1 MGRSPIT
8 GTWYSVLG
16 TANQVYDHNMSKE
29 HMMEENQAP
38 DPQPSEALTPDP
50 SVDEPIIA
58 EIVEDEP
65 VAVPDPATLGIELPE
80 DPDAAR
86 ELLLRELAEARQEA
100 GEYLETLQRVAADF
114 DNYRKRVERDH
125 AENIRRASQR
135 IIEQLLPSLDNLD
148 AALAYEPQTP
158 AEEKILEGMAGTRTA
173 LLETLAREGFDPIPA
188 LGEVFDPA
196 VHEAVAGG
204 GEGELRV
211 SQELRRGY
219 TLQGMVVRPTL
230 VMVEAAN

>member
-1 MGRSPIT
+1 MNVEDSGNGI
-8 GTWYSVLG
+8 
-16 TANQVYDHNMSKE
+16 
-29 HMMEENQAP
+29 EEQSA
-38 DPQPSEALTPDP
+38 A
-50 SVDEPIIA
+50 SVDDQAVVA

-65 VAVPDPATLGIELPE
+65 AAVPDPAVLGIELPE
-80 DPDAAR
+80 DSGEAQ

-125 AENIRRASQR
+125 AENIQRASQR

-148 AALAYEPQTP
+148 AALAYDPQSP
-158 AEEKILEGMAGTRTA
+158 AEEKILEGMAGTRAA
-173 LLETLAREGFDPIPA
+173 LLETLAKEGLVPIPA
-188 LGEVFDPA
+188 VGEVFDPA

-204 GEGELRV
+204 GDGELQV

-219 TLQGMVVRPTL
+219 TLQGRVVRPTL
-230 VMVEAAN
+230 VMVEATN

>member
-1 MGRSPIT
+1 MTVEDSSNQIEE
-8 GTWYSVLG
+8 LD
-16 TANQVYDHNMSKE
+16 TASTPED
-29 HMMEENQAP
+29 
-38 DPQPSEALTPDP
+38 EA
-50 SVDEPIIA
+50 VVA
-58 EIVEDEP
+58 EIVEEEP
-65 VAVPDPATLGIELPE
+65 VAIPDPAALGIELPE
-80 DPDAAR
+80 DPVAAQ

-125 AENIRRASQR
+125 GENVRRASER
-135 IIEQLLPSLDNLD
+135 IIAQLLPSLDNLD

-173 LLETLAREGFDPIPA
+173 LLETLAKEGFEPIPA
-188 LGEVFDPA
+188 VGEPFDPA

-204 GEGELRV
+204 GDGELRV

-219 TLQGMVVRPTL
+219 VLQGRVIRPTL
-230 VMVEAAN
+230 VMVEVTD